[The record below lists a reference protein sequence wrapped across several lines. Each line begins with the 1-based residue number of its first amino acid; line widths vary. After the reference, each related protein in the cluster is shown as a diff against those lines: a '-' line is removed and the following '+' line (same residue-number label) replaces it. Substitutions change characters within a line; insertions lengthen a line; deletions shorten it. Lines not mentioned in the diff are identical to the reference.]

1 MHKYLIL
8 LLLPVLLA
16 VLCACRREVPLAS
29 SPSPTASTGETGSL
43 INEEAQLIA
52 SAATPEEAQEIA
64 DLYGITLVEHKRSF
78 ALYRTEEDPKAVIQR
93 GRDNGWPEL
102 NLNYIMKPF

>member
-29 SPSPTASTGETGSL
+29 APSASAGESGSL
-43 INEEAQLIA
+43 INEEAPLIA